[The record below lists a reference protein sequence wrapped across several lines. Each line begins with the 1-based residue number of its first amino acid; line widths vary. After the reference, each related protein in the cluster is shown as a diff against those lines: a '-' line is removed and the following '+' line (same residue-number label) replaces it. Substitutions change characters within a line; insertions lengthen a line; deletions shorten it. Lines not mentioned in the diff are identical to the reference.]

1 MSRREWKIIA
11 TPGSSSPLVH
21 IVLQEASAI
30 SAGSCH
36 AFRVNFDHLLA
47 TSSLSGPSRSTKPGE
62 RKARSKARFNDLTTS
77 GSSLLSFSKR
87 LIGIS
92 QSPPAIGDYLKKYL
106 MMDVGR

>member
-1 MSRREWKIIA
+1 MEDYCHAWFIVSIGSHCAARGVGDLRR
-11 TPGSSSPLVH
+11 V
-21 IVLQEASAI
+21 V
-30 SAGSCH
+30 H
-36 AFRVNFDHLLA
+36 AFRMNFDHLLA
-47 TSSLSGPSRSTKPGE
+47 KSSLSGPSRSTKPSE